1 MREIE
6 GLTIENPFERM
17 VVSFL
22 PPLRIIFAVFITA
35 AVFPFAT
42 HAQGPVDFSG
52 SWRMDASRSESAHQ
66 GGPIGPVT
74 VIVKQSGN
82 DLSIETRGRDSDSS
96 TVHSEILT
104 YKLDGTET
112 TTEGSDGTPIK
123 SKAHWEG
130 TKLVAETERNIQK
143 SPVTTSY
150 VYSLDPKGKEMT
162 INKTLTVQHGYQ
174 AEGAKNIGTGTDVFI
189 KTRISASE

>member
-1 MREIE
+1 MIEIK
-6 GLTIENPFERM
+6 GVTIESPFERIL
-17 VVSFL
+17 VSFL
-22 PPLRIIFAVFITA
+22 PLLHIMVAVLIAA
-35 AVFPFAT
+35 AVVPFAA
-42 HAQGPVDFSG
+42 HAQGSVDFSG
-52 SWRMDASRSESAHQ
+52 IWRMDDSRSESAHQ
-66 GGPIGPVT
+66 GAPIGPVT
-74 VIVKQSGN
+74 MIVKQSGN

-96 TVHSEILT
+96 TVHSEILN

-130 TKLVAETERNIQK
+130 TKLVVETERNIQK

-150 VYSLDPKGKEMT
+150 VYSLDPEGKEMT

-174 AEGAKNIGTGTDVFI
+174 AEGAHNIGTGTDVFI
-189 KTRISASE
+189 KTQIASE